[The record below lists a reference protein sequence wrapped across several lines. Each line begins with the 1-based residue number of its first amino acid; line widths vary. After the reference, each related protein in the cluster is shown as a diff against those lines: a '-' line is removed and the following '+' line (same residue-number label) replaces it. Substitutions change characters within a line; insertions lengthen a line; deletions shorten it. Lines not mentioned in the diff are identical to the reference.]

1 MAMQP
6 AEVGKTL
13 VQCDFD
19 GTISEEDVSF
29 VLLDTFANGNWREL
43 LEEYKQGRISVG
55 DFNTRAFAMVK
66 ADRQRLLKVVE
77 GSARIRAGLGELLT
91 CCRRKGFRF
100 VIVSNGLDF
109 YIKAILRRMGLRELE
124 VFAARAEFR
133 PEGMKVEYRGPDGNC
148 LDDGFKEAYTNSF
161 LASGYR
167 IIYVGNGV
175 SDIIPVRLAHHIFAT
190 GELLAYCKEMDL
202 AHTPFVDLND
212 VARGLKLL

>member
-19 GTISEEDVSF
+19 GTVSEEDVSF

-66 ADRQRLLKVVE
+66 ADRQSLLKVAE
-77 GSARIRAGLGELLT
+77 GSARTRAGLGELLA

-109 YIKAILRRMGLRELE
+109 YIKAILL
-124 VFAARAEFR
+124 
-133 PEGMKVEYRGPDGNC
+133 
-148 LDDGFKEAYTNSF
+148 
-161 LASGYR
+161 
-167 IIYVGNGV
+167 
-175 SDIIPVRLAHHIFAT
+175 
-190 GELLAYCKEMDL
+190 
-202 AHTPFVDLND
+202 
-212 VARGLKLL
+212 